1 MKLEICDVGG
11 SCGAIV
17 TLTGEVGFSETR
29 ELMTLLDQVLQAD
42 ARGLVLDL
50 ADLSF
55 IASDGLG
62 VLIRTQAHA
71 EKLGKPFLLVR
82 PQKRILDLLE
92 KTCLTRVFTI
102 FPNMEDALA
111 ELPTGKASL
120 PEA

>member
-1 MKLEICDVGG
+1 MEICDVGG
-11 SCGAIV
+11 NCGAIV
-17 TLTGEVGFSETR
+17 ALAGEVGFSETR
-29 ELMTLLDQVLQAD
+29 ELMTLLDQVLHAD
-42 ARGLVLDL
+42 SRAVVLDL
-50 ADLSF
+50 VDLNF

-82 PQKRILDLLE
+82 PQKHILTLLE
-92 KTCLTRVFTI
+92 KTRLTKVFTI

-111 ELPTGKASL
+111 TLPAKAKGL